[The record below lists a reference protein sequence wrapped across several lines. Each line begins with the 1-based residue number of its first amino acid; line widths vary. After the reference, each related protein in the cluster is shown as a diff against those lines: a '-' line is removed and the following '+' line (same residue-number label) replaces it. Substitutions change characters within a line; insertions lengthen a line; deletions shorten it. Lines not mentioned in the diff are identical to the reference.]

1 MRLFLVH
8 MRRWRGLCFV
18 AAAVLL
24 AATPLFAQS
33 TSTFSGRIVDAGDAV
48 LPGVTVSIVNENTG
62 VVRTAV
68 SNGEGQ
74 YFLPGLEPGVYTIR
88 TELQGFAPSAR
99 EHVTLAINATITLD
113 FKLALVGLAETISV
127 TGEAPLIEVTQS
139 KVASRIE
146 ATELQNLPMITRT
159 ISGMLE
165 LLPGA
170 APVAELHRTKTNVGT
185 VSFMGSAGANMV
197 PTVDGADNR
206 DNSYGGPLMSF
217 TTESLEQFQLA
228 TSQFTAADGRTG
240 GAAVTLVTKSGT
252 NLFHGSGFLY
262 ERDRKLSSK
271 DYFTKQSN
279 ADKVPF
285 SRQQFGGSIGG
296 PVIRNKVFFFGAVEQ
311 MREETAVPVP
321 DAQYNQLEFLA
332 NAARAGLISK
342 DLIFMEH
349 PRFGPVPGRLRMMSF
364 KGNAQ
369 LNNAQSVMVRVA
381 LQRDYKDGVTWTTN
395 NDMREVNNAR
405 ITAQS
410 VVVQHSLVVGSRGLN
425 QLTAHVNHMRWFDD
439 SVSNVTQ
446 KHYIRDFPN
455 VDIFPPRLSFPTVNT
470 GAGGAGGSRSNRK
483 EEQIKDDVSLLLGSH
498 AIKFGANFAF
508 LPGLGRENGNEHF
521 VTLTFF
527 DDPSVILNNTNGRY
541 PQGFATPGIVRSWQ
555 QANGGAV
562 NGKGDIAT
570 NVQNASQFGTWYQD
584 DWRITTRL
592 TLNLGVRYDI
602 DFNLMDQKGAP
613 INATRLVL
621 EKIGN
626 PYGGIP
632 KTPYKDISPRVGFAY
647 DLSGDGRRVLRGG
660 YGLYFDQYNVSAS
673 AGDIT
678 SQNHRPL
685 NALATLTNTAIGV
698 GQLATYRFGIDPLPP
713 QPTEGNSLP
722 LNSAG
727 QWQDPGIVDPR
738 THQMHIGY
746 AHTMAANTVLSVD
759 YSHVE
764 GRRELRQL
772 NLSPIINGTR
782 KLAPDF
788 VRAGLPANT
797 LSTVNVLSAIN
808 KSRYQALT
816 FLFQRRYP
824 RATLQAHYTL
834 AKAYSYG
841 GSTGNRS
848 GAGLAQD
855 QSDIFNKSE
864 WGPNGPDERHRMVA
878 TGVFE
883 LPFGIQI
890 SPVLQ
895 LASARPYNLTAGR
908 DLNADGTNND
918 RWVDPAT
925 GKQVSINSARGD
937 RTTVVDLRSTK
948 FIGLGGDKKLGIFVE
963 LFNAFNTANFGASYS
978 GNASSVNFR
987 QPTGFIPGIGY
998 PRQVQLGS
1006 RFLF

>member
-8 MRRWRGLCFV
+8 VRRWRGLCLV

-24 AATPLFAQS
+24 TAAPLFAQA
-33 TSTFSGRIVDAGDAV
+33 TSTFNGRIVDAGDAV
-48 LPGVTVSIVNENTG
+48 LPGVTVSVVNENTG
-62 VVRTAV
+62 VVRTAAT
-68 SNGEGQ
+68 NGEGQ

-88 TELQGFAPSAR
+88 TDLQGFAPSAR

-252 NLFHGSGFLY
+252 NLFHGSGFVY

-271 DYFTKQSN
+271 DYFTRQSN

-296 PVIRNKVFFFGAVEQ
+296 PVIRNKVFFFAAVEQ
-311 MREETAVPVP
+311 MREETALPVP
-321 DAQYNQLEFLA
+321 DAQYNQLEALA
-332 NAARAGLISK
+332 IAARSGLISK
-342 DLIFMEH
+342 DLVFLEH
-349 PRFGPVPGRLRMMSF
+349 PRFGPIPGRLRMMSF

-369 LNNAQSVMVRVA
+369 LNNEQSVMVRVA

-483 EEQIKDDVSLLLGSH
+483 EEQIKDDVSLLLGTH
-498 AIKFGANFAF
+498 AIKFGANYAF

-521 VTLTFF
+521 ATLVFF

-555 QANGGAV
+555 QANGGAI
-562 NGKGDIAT
+562 NGKGDLGT
-570 NVQNASQFGTWYQD
+570 NVQSASQFGTWYQD
-584 DWRITTRL
+584 DWRVTSRL

-602 DFNLMDQKGAP
+602 DFNLMDQKLAP
-613 INATRLVL
+613 LNATRIVL
-621 EKIGN
+621 EKTGN

-632 KTPYKDISPRVGFAY
+632 KTPLKDISPRVGFAY
-647 DLSGDGRRVLRGG
+647 DLSGDGRRVVRGG

-685 NALATLTNTAIGV
+685 NALATLTNTSIGV
-698 GQLATYRFGIDPLPP
+698 GQLATYRFGIDPLPA

-727 QWQDPGIVDPR
+727 QWHDPAITDPR
-738 THQMHIGY
+738 THQVHIGY
-746 AHTMAANTVLSVD
+746 AHTLAANTVLSVD

-764 GRRELRQL
+764 GRKEMRQL
-772 NLSPIINGTR
+772 NLSPIINGVR
-782 KLAPDF
+782 KLAPEY
-788 VRAGLPANT
+788 VKAGLPANT
-797 LSTVNVLSAIN
+797 LSTVNILAAIN

-834 AKAYSYG
+834 AGAYSYG

-864 WGPNGPDERHRMVA
+864 WGPNGPDERHRMVT

-937 RTTVVDLRSTK
+937 KTTVVDLRSTK
-948 FIGLGGDKKLGIFVE
+948 FIPLGGDKKLGIFVE

-987 QPTGFIPGIGY
+987 QPTGFIPGVGY
-998 PRQVQLGS
+998 PRQVQIGS